1 MLEDSDS
8 MQEKGE
14 APTGASQPLEAK
26 SNLQLTA
33 NTEGNPAYT
42 ADWQQHEGGKFL
54 ACLF

>member
-1 MLEDSDS
+1 

-14 APTGASQPLEAK
+14 APAGASQPLEAK